1 MSDVN
6 RVITLGIGPAS
17 TIEAFILSGLNTSLV
32 YTGIKHTFARRRLEA
47 LDVVSKVGTTG
58 FGMVVGRRI
67 ETLDI
72 KRNG

>member
-6 RVITLGIGPAS
+6 RVITLGIGPAA
-17 TIEAFILSGLNTSLV
+17 TVEAFILTGLNTSLV
-32 YTGIKHTFARRRLEA
+32 YTGIKHTFLKRRLDA
-47 LDVVSKVGTTG
+47 LDVIGKSDVAG
-58 FGMVVGRRI
+58 FGTAVTRRI